1 MAERFPDKVVVV
13 TGAAGGIGR
22 ATAERFASEG
32 ANIVA
37 VDVSDSPLDGTVEAV
52 RRLGREAL
60 AVGAEVTDATDV
72 RRYAREAT
80 GTFGRIDVLV
90 QNAAILGPNH
100 PLEDYPEQAFDKV
113 MAINARGV
121 WLGMKAVVPA
131 MKRSGGGSIINT
143 ASTAALAA
151 SPFII
156 AYGASKHAVLG
167 MTQTAAVELAPHGI
181 RVNCICPGPTDT
193 AMMRGAERGYN
204 PDDHEQAHEAWRQS
218 VPLQRYA
225 EPSEMAAAIAF
236 LASDDASYITGSVY
250 TVDGGLMSQ
259 QR

>member
-1 MAERFPDKVVVV
+1 MAERFAGKVVVI

-32 ANIVA
+32 ADIVA
-37 VDVSDSPLDGTVEAV
+37 VDLADSPLDDTLEAV
-52 RRLGREAL
+52 RRLGRQAI
-60 AVGAEVTDATDV
+60 AVGTDV
-72 RRYAREAT
+72 TAAADVQRYAREADAK
-80 GTFGRIDVLV
+80 FGKIDVLV

-121 WLGMKAVVPA
+121 WLGMKAVVPI
-131 MKRSGGGSIINT
+131 MKRNGGGAIVNT

-156 AYGASKHAVLG
+156 AYGASKHAVAG

-181 RVNCICPGPTDT
+181 RVNAICPGPTAT
-193 AMMRGAERGYN
+193 EMMRGAERGYN
-204 PDDHEQAHEAWRQS
+204 PDDPDQAHEAWRQS

-225 EPSEMAAAIAF
+225 EPPEMAAAIAF

-250 TVDGGLMSQ
+250 TVDGGLMAQ